1 MSSSSLFFR
10 DLTRL
15 SDVLKSKGD
24 ENVAYLSE
32 IEVTCILN
40 FDRLMSF

>member
-1 MSSSSLFFR
+1 MRSSSLIFR

-32 IEVTCILN
+32 IEVTFLYSELLIV
-40 FDRLMSF
+40 